1 MHNEMQ
7 LMDLVKS
14 LKLSGILETLESR
27 LKQARDAT
35 MSYEELLTILLLC
48 ARYFRPLKK
57 ELRQAY

>member
-35 MSYEELLTILLLC
+35 MSYEELRVMMESC
-48 ARYFRPLKK
+48 VWR
-57 ELRQAY
+57 